1 MRQHNILVI
10 VVSQDELFLLF
21 FFLLFAS
28 VQTQSPVLQ
37 GKMLVPMATV
47 RTAPA
52 PAQQFPIVAPPLPVQ
67 NGSQTGSKVS
77 NHFTRHTFLKL
88 KTTCF
93 FAMSYFF

>member
-1 MRQHNILVI
+1 MRIGHTSHDQTLVYYAPLTVFI
-10 VVSQDELFLLF
+10 FGFLI
-21 FFLLFAS
+21 FAS

-77 NHFTRHTFLKL
+77 KRLTGNTFKNI
-88 KTTCF
+88 
-93 FAMSYFF
+93 

>member
-1 MRQHNILVI
+1 ML
-10 VVSQDELFLLF
+10 
-21 FFLLFAS
+21 FLLFAS

-77 NHFTRHTFLKL
+77 KHVTGNTF
-88 KTTCF
+88 
-93 FAMSYFF
+93 